1 MIQGIRNFAIVA
13 HVDHGKSTL
22 ADRIL
27 EMTGTVDSRAM
38 RNQFLDKMD
47 IERERGI
54 TIKSQTVTVFHKH
67 DGEEF
72 QLNLIDTPGH
82 VDFTYEVSRALAAC
96 EGVVLLID
104 ASQGIEAQTVAHF
117 EHAKKLNLKIIPC
130 LNKCD
135 LPNLDMNDAIISA
148 ADYLDVDPDD
158 IMQISAK
165 SGEGVESLLGQIIEK
180 VPCPKSHSEHF
191 RGLVFDSEYDSY
203 RGVIAHIRI
212 IDGFVSKNERLN
224 LLGTNTNLD
233 ALEIG
238 YFRES
243 KVPKDKLSS
252 GEVGYIVTNLK
263 NISECRV
270 GDTVSLRK
278 NADIVKPLSG
288 YEPAKQMVFSSF
300 YPVEGKDFEKL
311 RNSVEK
317 LSLNDSSITW
327 DVENSPSF
335 GFGLRMGFLGPL
347 HKEVI
352 QERIEREFD
361 LDIISTAPTVSYK
374 VVTSDGNSHYIKRI
388 KDIPYDKNITEW
400 MEPVVNA
407 TISFPDNYLGKV
419 MDLVQ
424 KKRGSYVAME
434 NTGSR
439 IFAKYEI
446 PLAEV
451 VNNFFSNLKSSTQGY
466 AGLDY
471 KFSGWRKSDL
481 QVVEINV
488 AGNSVEAL
496 GNIIPK
502 DQVYSFS
509 RSLVDKLAKEI
520 PRHQFKVP
528 VQAFSGGRVVAAKTI
543 PPYRK
548 DVIAKCYGGDITR
561 KRKLLEKQKE
571 GKKRLKQVGTVA
583 IPQSALLSILD
594 L

>member
-1 MIQGIRNFAIVA
+1 LIQGIRNFAIVA

-117 EHAKKLNLKIIPC
+117 EHAKNLNLKIIPC

-434 NTGSR
+434 NNGSR

>member
-117 EHAKKLNLKIIPC
+117 EHAKNLNLKIIPC

-434 NTGSR
+434 NNGSR

>member
-1 MIQGIRNFAIVA
+1 MIKDIRNFAIVA

-27 EMTGTVDSRAM
+27 EMTGTVGSRAM

-54 TIKSQTVTVFHKH
+54 TIKSQTVTVFHNH
-67 DGEEF
+67 AGEEF

-117 EHAKKLNLKIIPC
+117 EYAKKLNLKIIPC

-148 ADYLDVDPDD
+148 ADYLDIDPDD

-165 SGEGVESLLGQIIEK
+165 SGKGVEALLGEVIEK
-180 VPCPKSHSEHF
+180 VPSPKSDSEHF

-212 IDGFVSKNERLN
+212 IDGSINKNERLN

-238 YFRES
+238 HFRES

-270 GDTVSLRK
+270 GDTISLRK
-278 NADIVKPLSG
+278 DVDVVTPLSG

-300 YPVEGKDFEKL
+300 YPVDGKDFEKL

-374 VVTSDGNSHYIKRI
+374 LMTADGNAHYIKRI
-388 KDIPYDKNITEW
+388 KDIPYDQNITEW
-400 MEPVVNA
+400 MEPIVNA
-407 TISFPDNYLGKV
+407 TISFPDNYLGRI
-419 MDLVQ
+419 MELVQ
-424 KKRGSYVAME
+424 KKRGSFGSME
-434 NTGSR
+434 NNGSR

-471 KFSGWRKSDL
+471 KFSGLRSSDL
-481 QVVEINV
+481 QVVEIYV

-496 GNIIPK
+496 GGIIPK

-548 DVIAKCYGGDITR
+548 DVIAKCYGGDISR
-561 KRKLLEKQKE
+561 KQKLLKKQKE

>member
-1 MIQGIRNFAIVA
+1 MIQDIRNFAIVA

-27 EMTGTVDSRAM
+27 EMTGTVDSRSM

-54 TIKSQTVTVFHKH
+54 TIKSQTVTVFHKK
-67 DGEEF
+67 DDQEF

-165 SGEGVESLLGQIIEK
+165 SGEGVENLLNEVIEK
-180 VPCPKSHSEHF
+180 VSPPKSDSESF

-212 IDGFVSKNERLN
+212 IDGFIPKNEKLT

-238 YFRES
+238 YFRDS
-243 KVPKDKLSS
+243 KVPKEKLSS

-270 GDTVSLRK
+270 GDTVSLK
-278 NADIVKPLSG
+278 KDAGSVVALEG

-374 VVTSDGNSHYIKRI
+374 VLTADKDSHFIKRI
-388 KDIPYDKNITEW
+388 KDIPYDKNIVEW
-400 MEPVVNA
+400 MEPVVDA
-407 TISFPDNYLGKV
+407 TISFPDGYLGKV

-424 KKRGSYVAME
+424 KKRGTFISME
-434 NTGSR
+434 NNGNR

-471 KFSGWRKSDL
+471 KFSGWRNSDL

-548 DVIAKCYGGDITR
+548 DVIAKCYGGDVTR

>member
-1 MIQGIRNFAIVA
+1 LIQGIRNFAIVA

>member
-117 EHAKKLNLKIIPC
+117 EHAKNLNLKIIPC

>member
-481 QVVEINV
+481 QGVEINV

-548 DVIAKCYGGDITR
+548 DVIAKCYRGDITR

>member
-96 EGVVLLID
+96 EGVVLLVD

-165 SGEGVESLLGQIIEK
+165 SGEGVEALLGQIIEK
-180 VPCPKSHSEHF
+180 VPSPKSHSEHF

-212 IDGFVSKNERLN
+212 IDGSVTKNERLN

-278 NADIVKPLSG
+278 DSDAVKPLSG

-374 VVTSDGNSHYIKRI
+374 VVTSDNDSHYIKRI

-434 NTGSR
+434 NNGSR

-496 GNIIPK
+496 GNIIPR

>member
-1 MIQGIRNFAIVA
+1 LIQGIRNFAIVA

-270 GDTVSLRK
+270 GDTISLRK

>member
-1 MIQGIRNFAIVA
+1 MIKKIRNFAIVA

-27 EMTGTVDSRAM
+27 EMTGTVDSRQM

-54 TIKSQTVTVFHKH
+54 TIKSQTVTVFHDH
-67 DGEEF
+67 NGEKY

-135 LPNLDMNDAIISA
+135 LPNLDMNDAIIDA

-165 SGEGVESLLGQIIEK
+165 SGLGVKELLKQIILK
-180 VPCPKSHSEHF
+180 VSAPKTTSEYF

-212 IDGFVSKNERLN
+212 IDGEIRKNEKLN
-224 LLGTNTNLD
+224 LIGTNTNLD

-238 YFRES
+238 YFRDS
-243 KVPKDKLSS
+243 KVSKEVLSC

-270 GDTVSLRK
+270 GDTIALKK
-278 NADIVKPLSG
+278 NVEKVKALGG
-288 YEPAKQMVFSSF
+288 YEPANQMVFSSF
-300 YPVEGKDFEKL
+300 YPVDGKDFEKL
-311 RNSVEK
+311 RTSVEK
-317 LSLNDSSITW
+317 LSLNDASITW

-352 QERIEREFD
+352 QERIEREFN

-374 VVTSDGNSHYIKRI
+374 LVTADKSSHHIKRI
-388 KDIPYDKNITEW
+388 RDIPYDKNIREW

-407 TISFPDNYLGKV
+407 TISFPKDYLGKV

-424 KKRGSYVAME
+424 KKRGSFASME
-434 NTGSR
+434 NNGYR
-439 IFAKYEI
+439 VFAKYEI

-451 VNNFFSNLKSSTQGY
+451 VNNFFSNLKSATQGY

-471 KFSGWRKSDL
+471 KFSGWRSSDL
-481 QVVEINV
+481 QVVEIHV

-496 GNIIPK
+496 GGIIPK
-502 DQVYSFS
+502 DDVYSFS

-528 VQAFSGGRVVAAKTI
+528 VQAFSGGRIVAAKTI

>member
-96 EGVVLLID
+96 EGVVLLVD

-117 EHAKKLNLKIIPC
+117 EHAKNLNLKIIPC

-148 ADYLDVDPDD
+148 ADYLDVDPDE

>member
-270 GDTVSLRK
+270 GDTISLRK